1 MLSETLSFP
10 EDLFAVYVPGWNLGD
25 VIFTAGVQN
34 LIERTEEDE
43 FPVEQLLAAH
53 FGGSYGF
60 IGNNAS
66 EMVRA
71 QNARIQGQPFTG
83 VWSNGNVVIKIVTN
97 PMLRRTTVLLACE
110 D

>member
-25 VIFTAGVQN
+25 VIFTNGIQS
-34 LIERTEEDE
+34 LIERTGEDE

-53 FGGSYGF
+53 FGGNYGF
-60 IGNNAS
+60 IGNDGS
-66 EMVRA
+66 EMARA
-71 QNARIQGQPFTG
+71 QDARIQGRLFTG
-83 VWSNGNVVIKIVTN
+83 IWSNGDVVIKIVTN
-97 PMLRRTTVLLACE
+97 PVLRRTTVCLARE